1 MVLIFDLMLFKF
13 VVVVV
18 SIFGFINVNYMV
30 VFFVDGWSVLFVVV
44 LCFMLFVG
52 EFDGVDVLVDW

>member
-52 EFDGVDVLVDW
+52 EFYGVDVLVDW